1 MISKSTPIP
10 PATLAKAISQS
21 LMLHD
26 DILITAHSNPDG
38 DALGACAAM
47 GYIAAAL
54 GKRFCIYN
62 ESPLPQSF
70 DWLPLPCPL
79 LNDLSTLPFAPQLA
93 IILDCGDIK
102 RVGRALEAFLPSVP
116 SISLD
121 HHLET
126 PPYASLINWTDPSM
140 AATGQMVAA
149 VAKAL
154 NIPLQGPL
162 AENIFVS
169 IVTDT
174 GSFSHSNT
182 TAAVLH
188 LAAELLDNGLDV
200 ARVRTNMEN
209 RQTVSGLRLQGELL
223 SRFSLHNNNRV
234 SFVSVSQDDF
244 KHFNA
249 TKEDLDSIVNRL
261 CHMRGIAIAA
271 VLREESPT
279 ESKISMRSTGII
291 NVREIAASLGGGGH
305 VNAAG
310 ATIAKPL
317 EQAKVVVLAAINA
330 YLSHV
335 QAGV

>member
-1 MISKSTPIP
+1 MTSKSVRIP
-10 PATLAKAISQS
+10 PATLADSIGQS

-26 DILITAHSNPDG
+26 DILIAAHSNPDG

-47 GYIAAAL
+47 GYIVAAL

-79 LNDLSTLPFAPQLA
+79 LNDLEKLPFTPQLA
-93 IILDCGDIK
+93 VILDCGDIK
-102 RVGRALEAFLPSVP
+102 RVGQALEKLLPTVP

-154 NIPLQGPL
+154 SIPLQGPL

-182 TAAVLH
+182 TATVMH

-200 ARVRTNMEN
+200 TRVRNNMEN
-209 RQTVSGLRLQGELL
+209 RQTISGLRLQGELL
-223 SRFSLHNNNRV
+223 SRFSLHEDKRV
-234 SFVSVSQDDF
+234 AFVSVSQDDF
-244 KHFNA
+244 RRFSA

-261 CHMRGIAIAA
+261 CHMRGIDIAA

-279 ESKISMRSTGII
+279 ESKVSMRSTGII
-291 NVREIAASLGGGGH
+291 NVRAIAASLGGGGH

-317 EQAKVVVLAAINA
+317 EQAQTVVLTAINA
-330 YLSHV
+330 YLSPL